1 MVRAVVFDIG
11 GVLEI
16 TPDTGW
22 RARWADELG
31 LSIDEMESRILEP
44 ARQGSLG
51 HISLDR
57 FLDEVQ
63 VALGLEGDQVA
74 RFMDDIWE
82 EYLGTLNEELLAYFS
97 GLRPRV
103 RTGILSNSFVGA
115 REREQALYAFED
127 HCDTIVYS
135 HEEGLMKP
143 DPAFYAVVCQRLD
156 VRPDEVVFLDDRDMM
171 VEGARAVGM
180 HAVRYEDNASAI
192 AEIDRALERAGV
204 H

>member
-22 RARWADELG
+22 RARWADALD
-31 LSIDEMESRILEP
+31 LSVDDLEARIREP
-44 ARQGSLG
+44 AFAGSRG
-51 HISLDR
+51 HITLES
-57 FLDEVQ
+57 FVGEIQ
-63 VALGLEGDQVA
+63 AALGLDDDQA
-74 RFMDDIWE
+74 AAFMDDVWTQ
-82 EYLGTLNEELLAYFS
+82 YLGTLNEDLLTYFS
-97 GLRPRV
+97 GLRSRV

-115 REREQALYAFED
+115 REREQALYGFED

-143 DPAFYAVVCQRLD
+143 DPAFYAVVCERLG
-156 VRPDEVVFLDDRDMM
+156 VQPDEVVFLDDQEAC

-180 HAVRYEDNASAI
+180 HALVFEDNTTAI
-192 AEIDRALERAGV
+192 EGIEAALERAGV
-204 H
+204 